1 MDYLSIDSK
10 YLLNKEIKK
19 FILDKFESKKAIKK
33 LITDEVE
40 EVRVMYRIESDD
52 YDSSDNYMYKDI
64 NFIKIK
70 LLKRDNFKLILKE
83 LNRIIPKQVYFQ
95 LDYNDEFLISLCKK
109 SVENEKAKI
118 EEERNTDWLNN
129 IYLKNLKE
137 RLQGKKIKLNSIQ
150 DIYLNIF
157 SRLKNL
163 KNESNASDESIKRKD
178 FKVDD
183 SFKMYL
189 REMRRIQLLEKD
201 EEVLLAKLFK
211 EGNKNAK
218 NKLIES
224 NLRLVVSVAK
234 KYIGQGLDIE
244 DLVQEGNLGLI
255 EAVEKFDYLKG
266 YKFST
271 YGTWWIM
278 QHITRALCDQ
288 GRTIRIPVHMSE
300 KINKIKNEIMKFKEE
315 TGRDPNSNFL
325 ASILGMSRKEVDNIL
340 ELMLNEN
347 PVSLEI
353 TVGNEQDS
361 ELLSFIKDNKNKSL
375 EEKVF
380 EKLSRDQLDKVL
392 HELGGRGEKVI
403 RLRYG
408 FDNEE
413 PKTLK
418 EIGKVFKVT
427 RERIRQIESKNIKRL
442 KVLTMKNRELYT
454 TGFKKA
460 KNKEIKNKKIVK
472 LKKGGKKSK
481 MNEEKLAELE
491 KNYLK
496 IAEMNQGSKKAEKII
511 EFLREYSWDKTN
523 EDYIYELYQE
533 LVDYYCDIK
542 DTPNIRK
549 YSQEAIEIFKG
560 DKASIFIESYDN
572 TFEDNYLDEVHET
585 ARQLNLEGK
594 IEEAIKKYQELIEN
608 FKWRNYN
615 NLYSVYKELGDI
627 YSQRNFDKTVECY
640 KKAIEVDKSHSN
652 FLCVEINKL
661 LEKQI
666 NKEYNKAT
674 INMINKHYDLA
685 KPYLKE
691 ILDKLN
697 DLGSYKRE
705 FFEENKLMYTDS
717 LLDLRDACIA
727 TEETKS
733 YIKYY
738 DKSVRIFGNIQE
750 IEDINNGF
758 IEIIVNKEIKEEK
771 IKEEDIKEVTVK
783 EIVLEVLE
791 NIRKEDI
798 DIFNSLKENQ
808 GDIREVKGLMSG
820 IEGMLEIKFGQ
831 VGLDLIPKLKNI
843 NNLENLNKVKDKIL
857 NTKSLEEIEK
867 LIESF

>member
-19 FILDKFESKKAIKK
+19 FILEKFESKKAIKK

-129 IYLKNLKE
+129 VYLKNLKE

-163 KNESNASDESIKRKD
+163 KNESNVNDESIKRKD
-178 FKVDD
+178 IKVDD

-189 REMRRIQLLEKD
+189 REMGRIPLLEKD
-201 EEVLLAKLFK
+201 EEVFLAKSFK

-234 KYIGQGLDIE
+234 KHTGQGLDIE

-300 KINKIKNEIMKFKEE
+300 KINKIKNEIIKFKEE

-325 ASILGMSRKEVDNIL
+325 ASILGMNQKEVDNIL

-353 TVGNEQDS
+353 PVGNEQDS

-380 EKLSRDQLDKVL
+380 EKLSKDQIDKVL
-392 HELGGRGEKVI
+392 HKLGGRGEKVI

-413 PKTLK
+413 PKTLE

-427 RERIRQIESKNIKRL
+427 RERIRQIESKSIKRL
-442 KVLTMKNRELYT
+442 KVLTRKNRELYT

-472 LKKGGKKSK
+472 LKKGGKKFK

-496 IAEMNQGSKKAEKII
+496 IAEMKQGRKKSEKII
-511 EFLREYSWDKTN
+511 EFLKEYSWDKTN
-523 EDYIYELYQE
+523 EDYIYELYQD
-533 LVDYYCDIK
+533 LVAYYCDTK

-572 TFEDNYLDEVHET
+572 TFEDNYLDELHEI

-608 FKWRNYN
+608 FKWRNYD

-661 LEKQI
+661 LEKQL
-666 NKEYNKAT
+666 KEEYNKAI

-705 FFEENKLMYTDS
+705 FFGENKLMYTDC
-717 LLDLRDACIA
+717 LLDLRDACMGSD
-727 TEETKS
+727 ETKS
-733 YIKYY
+733 YVEYY
-738 DKSVRIFGNIQE
+738 NKSVAIFGKTEE
-750 IEDINNGF
+750 IEEINNGF
-758 IEIIVNKEIKEEK
+758 IELSIDEEIKEK
-771 IKEEDIKEVTVK
+771 DTKEAIVK

-808 GDIREVKGLMSG
+808 GDMREVKGLISG

-831 VGLDLIPKLKNI
+831 VGLDLIPKLKEI
-843 NNLENLNKVKDKIL
+843 NDLENLSKVKDKIL
-857 NTKSLEEIEK
+857 NTKSLEEVEK